1 MKSLAELVNAGDNF
15 EGKTIVLTADANL
28 GGEEWMPIGNGT
40 RKSAGY
46 TGNAF
51 KGTFDGNGKTISGLK
66 IANRSG
72 SDAAG
77 LIGVLDGGTV
87 KNVTL
92 EVDIDVASKA
102 NELAAGCVGLLTNNG
117 LIENVTVNGSV
128 KSEKAAAG
136 IVSRVIKSGTVR
148 NCHNHATVSGT
159 SYNIGGIVGAAYYD
173 NEGMTIEGCTN
184 DGAVSGTYAV
194 GGIAGLSAAEVKN
207 CSNSATGY
215 RQRNICRRRNRRAA
229 ECRQH
234 NRMYQY
240 R

>member
-1 MKSLAELVNAGDNF
+1 MVNNGVSTF
-15 EGKTIVLTADANL
+15 SGKTILLKNNLNL
-28 GGEEWMPIGNGT
+28 GGEEWMPIGIGT
-40 RKSAGY
+40 RDGSTY

-66 IANRSG
+66 ISERSN
-72 SDAAG
+72 SAG

-136 IVSRVIKSGTVR
+136 IVSRVLKSGTVR

-159 SYNIGGIVGAAYYD
+159 SYNIGGIVGIVCAISEKD
-173 NEGMTIEGCTN
+173 DTIVLETGSDRTKIRFRRTAIASVEKL
-184 DGAVSGTYAV
+184 DM
-194 GGIAGLSAAEVKN
+194 GGKDTTPAKK
-207 CSNSATGY
+207 
-215 RQRNICRRRNRRAA
+215 
-229 ECRQH
+229 
-234 NRMYQY
+234 
-240 R
+240 